1 MTNVAPPAQKLV
13 AVAPTAVVILSYNG
27 KSWHEKFLPGI
38 LAEAP
43 AGYEV
48 IVVDNASTDD
58 TAAYLAAHFPQVR
71 VLSIAINRGF
81 AGGYARALEQIEAEY
96 YVLLSADFEV
106 TPGWFQP
113 MLAAFQKYPQLGA
126 AQPKVRYWRE
136 REKFEYAGA
145 AGGYMDNHGFLFC
158 RGRVFEV
165 LENDTGQYNDDVAVF
180 WASGGCL
187 MVRADA
193 YHRAGGLDD
202 TLYAH
207 MEEVDLCWRLRQL
220 GYTIGAIGSSTVFH
234 VGGSVISYGSPQKLF
249 YNFRNALVILLKNE
263 SPGRVWWVVP
273 ARIGI
278 DIVAGAQYFL
288 KGQFKEVG
296 VVIRSHWSFYARVGS
311 ILRRRRAFRETLPK
325 GVKESAVGRYKGS
338 IVWDYFIGKKKTFPQ
353 IQLPAV
359 PLSEAMKEGK

>member
-1 MTNVAPPAQKLV
+1 MQKLV
-13 AVAPTAVVILSYNG
+13 ATAPTAVVILSYNG

-48 IVVDNASTDD
+48 IVADNASTDD
-58 TAAYLAAHFPQVR
+58 TAAFLATRFPQVR
-71 VLSIAINRGF
+71 VVSIAINKGF

-106 TPGWFQP
+106 TPGWFP
-113 MLAAFQKYPQLGA
+113 PLLAAFEKYPQLGA

-145 AGGYMDNHGFLFC
+145 AGGYMDNFGFLFC
-158 RGRVFEV
+158 RGRVFDVIE
-165 LENDTGQYNDDVAVF
+165 DDRGQYDDDVAVF

-187 MVRADA
+187 MVRAGA

-273 ARIGI
+273 ARIVI
-278 DIVAGAQYFL
+278 DVVAGAQYFL

-296 VVIRSHWSFYARVGS
+296 VVIRSHWSFYARIGQ
-311 ILRRRRAFRETLPK
+311 ILRRRRAFRKTLTEKVQPPAAGK
-325 GVKESAVGRYKGS
+325 YSGS
-338 IVWDYFIGKKKTFPQ
+338 IVWDYFVRKKKTFPE
-353 IQLPAV
+353 LNWPAV
-359 PLSEAMKEGK
+359 PLEKVVKQGK